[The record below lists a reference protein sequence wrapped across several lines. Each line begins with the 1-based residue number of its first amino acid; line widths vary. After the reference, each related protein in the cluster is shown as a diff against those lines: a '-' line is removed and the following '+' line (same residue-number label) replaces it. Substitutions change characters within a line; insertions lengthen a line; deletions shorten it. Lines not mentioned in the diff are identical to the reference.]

1 MNTVDGKRGRGRPKK
16 RWFEV
21 IECDMRM
28 TGVYK
33 EDTKDR
39 SKWKLRTMVADFK

>member
-1 MNTVDGKRGRGRPKK
+1 MERGRGRLKN

-21 IECDMRM
+21 IERDMKM

-33 EDTKDR
+33 EDAKDR
-39 SKWKLRTMVADFK
+39 VSGN